1 MGAYEAAA
9 QGVIVIVAV
18 VATDEAPAA
27 VLCVLIVPAVPV
39 RAVPG
44 VIAPVSATVHPEPAI
59 TSEVP
64 FPPVTVQVPT
74 SAVGIPV
81 PAAIVTLVP
90 TGHVEVP
97 PEIVTVAAVVA
108 VTLMRVGCVAVLVA
122 PAAVV
127 MLAAS

>member
-1 MGAYEAAA
+1 M
-9 QGVIVIVAV
+9 IVIVAV
-18 VATDEAPAA
+18 VAIEEAPAA
-27 VLCVLIVPAVPV
+27 VDWVLIVPAVPV
-39 RAVPG
+39 STVPG
-44 VIAPVSATVHPEPAI
+44 VIAPVFATVHPEPAI
-59 TSEVP
+59 TSVLP

-90 TGHVEVP
+90 TGHVPVP
-97 PEIVTVAAVVA
+97 PETVTVAAVVV
-108 VTLMRVGCVAVLVA
+108 VTLIPVGCVAVLVA